1 MGRSLRGIPGLRRW
15 RPGALPEDFRRI
27 APATRIYR
35 GDELLDPFAG
45 VALHSVTICELAQP
59 EIDCQSSAVLGPPG
73 RVFSVSPDAV
83 FVWTTTPQR
92 GVPAAAPGSPIFR
105 IPLDGSPPSVL
116 KTLGRPLDQ
125 FSFHQDASGML
136 NVLLHTNGGV
146 DGRWAAEGEAGDL
159 ALLRVPFAS
168 FSDGRDSAPA
178 AAYHRLPK
186 AAGLAVQNR
195 YVGAFLRY
203 GGDSGWHTPPSVP
216 ESRVDAVHYA
226 QGEVYELPLS
236 HSVDRL
242 AALGGNA
249 LVVGRDRRD
258 LQFTSIRLSR
268 LPVTVG
274 RYVRQDAVPGASCAA
289 RRRPSSSC
297 AIGDCR

>member
-1 MGRSLRGIPGLRRW
+1 M
-15 RPGALPEDFRRI
+15 
-27 APATRIYR
+27 
-35 GDELLDPFAG
+35 
-45 VALHSVTICELAQP
+45 
-59 EIDCQSSAVLGPPG
+59 
-73 RVFSVSPDAV
+73 
-83 FVWTTTPQR
+83 
-92 GVPAAAPGSPIFR
+92 
-105 IPLDGSPPSVL
+105 
-116 KTLGRPLDQ
+116 
-125 FSFHQDASGML
+125 
-136 NVLLHTNGGV
+136 
-146 DGRWAAEGEAGDL
+146 
-159 ALLRVPFAS
+159 
-168 FSDGRDSAPA
+168 
-178 AAYHRLPK
+178 
-186 AAGLAVQNR
+186 
-195 YVGAFLRY
+195 
-203 GGDSGWHTPPSVP
+203 P